1 MLLIVIVASVY
12 VPCGIFIRDTGC
24 IVPMRCV
31 SSIVAA
37 EDITETEAL
46 PEFVNVI
53 ELMVMAN
60 ATSLSEGASPT
71 LTCTV
76 ALFCAKGCELDPPPH
91 EASRMISIRT
101 VKSVK
106 VKRHAFVLS
115 TCRRILMAST
125 PSRLGVRTSGDRA
138 SAGRYWQ
145 GCEVTICD
153 RNHK

>member
-37 EDITETEAL
+37 EDITETEAP

-60 ATSLSEGASPT
+60 ATSRSEGASPT

-76 ALFCAKGCELDPPPH
+76 ALFCANGCELDPPPH
-91 EASRMISIRT
+91 EASRMISIKT

-106 VKRHAFVLS
+106 VKRHVFVLS
-115 TCRRILMAST
+115 TCRRVLMLVLLHFSGLERVAIERVLADT
-125 PSRLGVRTSGDRA
+125 GRVVRCQS
-138 SAGRYWQ
+138 
-145 GCEVTICD
+145 VI
-153 RNHK
+153 